1 MKYPEFRQRNRAR
14 RFSFFTWFKLG
25 VLSSLFL
32 AAGSL
37 FTPYPAE
44 LVRQLKSGGEQ
55 VDKAAEKAEDKA
67 DDKVDKPK
75 KVRRKRVRRAEVQPA
90 PEPAASAAATS
101 SPELV
106 QEATPEP
113 WSPQD
118 CFEMPQIVLPPF
130 PPALPERVATGE
142 FEHLNT
148 LVNGIN
154 LKSTAHFKTG
164 STASQDRSKPQS
176 YVVQV
181 GLELFQPHAA
191 DGRELLHAN
200 PKLPQVLARYDDLM
214 STAKVSPWF
223 HALYRHKQNRIRKN
237 ASQVEKLLDRHNF
250 YDTDT
255 MLEISSPSTGRKL
268 LWLQADMDVVSDGS
282 DGDRL
287 PEMPEKIRK
296 SDYYQPSTSYRW
308 KKRSKTVNPLLPGW
322 QERLKKLQQSKGSK
336 DAIEHAKRTIADLKT
351 YSFLLAEYDPFI
363 VAPLVFKEGPD
374 RGFSPSAGDYAVVI
388 VGDRVFPA
396 IVGDFG
402 PNFKT
407 GEASLRLCKLV
418 NPKAQI
424 YARPVSDL
432 GVSYLYFPGSK
443 EAVNGPIDYERLHSR
458 CLELLAEFGGLGPE
472 AQFQKVPD
480 LLAPP
485 APPSPPAPAAPA
497 APAPPAE
504 PAASEAPASPE
515 APAAQGTPGS
525 ESGESTADKPAGES
539 AA

>member
-1 MKYPEFRQRNRAR
+1 MKSDSSRYR
-14 RFSFFTWFKLG
+14 RRRRRLSFLTWFKLG
-25 VLSSLFL
+25 VLASLLL

-44 LVRQLKSGGEQ
+44 LVRAVRGDSGEQ
-55 VDKAAEKAEDKA
+55 VEKKRKPRKKRVKRPKPQPEAQPTTEAAAE
-67 DDKVDKPK
+67 
-75 KVRRKRVRRAEVQPA
+75 
-90 PEPAASAAATS
+90 AAAA
-101 SPELV
+101 PAELV
-106 QEATPEP
+106 AEP
-113 WSPQD
+113 WSPQER
-118 CFEMPQIVLPPF
+118 FAMPQIVLPPF
-130 PPALPERVATGE
+130 PPALPEKVASGK
-142 FEHLNT
+142 FEHLNS

-154 LKSTAHFKTG
+154 LKSTAEFHTG
-164 STASQDRSKPQS
+164 STASQDRAKNEA
-176 YVVQV
+176 YVVRV

-191 DGRELLHAN
+191 NGEELLHAN
-200 PKLPQVLARYDDLM
+200 PRLPQVLAHYNELM
-214 STAKVSPWF
+214 SVAAVSPWF

-255 MLEISSPSTGRKL
+255 LLEIASPTTGRKM

-308 KKRSKTVNPLLPGW
+308 KKRGQTPNPLLSGW
-322 QERLKKLQQSKGSK
+322 QERLTRLQKEKGSK
-336 DAIEHAKRTIADLKT
+336 DAIEHARRTIADLKT
-351 YSFLLAEYDPFI
+351 YSFLLAEYDPFV
-363 VAPLVFKEGPD
+363 VAPLVFKEGQA

-388 VGDRVFPA
+388 VGNRVFPA

-402 PNFKT
+402 PNFKA

-418 NPKAQI
+418 NPKANV

-443 EAVNGPIDYERLHSR
+443 EPENGPIDYERLYTR
-458 CLELLAEFGGLGPE
+458 CQELLNEFGGLGPE
-472 AQFQKVPD
+472 AEYQKIED

-485 APPSPPAPAAPA
+485 PAAA
-497 APAPPAE
+497 NAEPPAE
-504 PAASEAPASPE
+504 QAAEGVAHQE
-515 APAAQGTPGS
+515 TP
-525 ESGESTADKPAGES
+525 
-539 AA
+539 

>member
-1 MKYPEFRQRNRAR
+1 MRHAEFRHRGARGR

-25 VLSSLFL
+25 LLGSCLL

-44 LVRQLKSGGEQ
+44 LVKALKDDGEQ
-55 VDKAAEKAEDKA
+55 VEKTQ
-67 DDKVDKPK
+67 KP
-75 KVRRKRVRRAEVQPA
+75 RRKRVKRPKPQPSAGQQPSSTQGAHAVPAEPVA
-90 PEPAASAAATS
+90 
-101 SPELV
+101 
-106 QEATPEP
+106 EP
-113 WSPQD
+113 WSPED
-118 CFEMPQIVLPPF
+118 SFEMPKIVLPPF
-130 PPALPERVATGE
+130 PPALPERVASGK

-154 LKSTAHFKTG
+154 LKSTVDFKPGT
-164 STASQDRSKPQS
+164 TATQDRGNNGA
-176 YVVQV
+176 YVVRV

-191 DGRELLHAN
+191 NGKELLRAN
-200 PKLPQVLARYDDLM
+200 PQLPQVLAHYDELM

-255 MLEISSPSTGRKL
+255 LLEMESPSTGRKL

-287 PEMPEKIRK
+287 PTMPEKIRK

-308 KKRSKTVNPLLPGW
+308 RKRGTTPNPLLPGW
-322 QERLKKLQQSKGSK
+322 QERLKKLQREKGSK
-336 DAIEHAKRTIADLKT
+336 EAIEHARLTIADLKT
-351 YSFLLAEYDPFI
+351 YSFLLAEYDPFV
-363 VAPLVFKEGPD
+363 VAPLVFKEGPS
-374 RGFSPSAGDYAVVI
+374 RGFSPAAGDYAVVI

-402 PNFKT
+402 PNYKA

-418 NPKAQI
+418 NPKAQV
-424 YARPVSDL
+424 YARPVSNL

-443 EAVNGPIDYERLHSR
+443 EPENGPIDYERLHTR
-458 CLELLAEFGGLGPE
+458 CQELLAEFGGLGPE
-472 AQFQKVPD
+472 AKFQRIED
-480 LLAPP
+480 LLAP
-485 APPSPPAPAAPA
+485 AQ
-497 APAPPAE
+497 
-504 PAASEAPASPE
+504 PASQPE
-515 APAAQGTPGS
+515 ESRGAEGGTG
-525 ESGESTADKPAGES
+525 K
-539 AA
+539 